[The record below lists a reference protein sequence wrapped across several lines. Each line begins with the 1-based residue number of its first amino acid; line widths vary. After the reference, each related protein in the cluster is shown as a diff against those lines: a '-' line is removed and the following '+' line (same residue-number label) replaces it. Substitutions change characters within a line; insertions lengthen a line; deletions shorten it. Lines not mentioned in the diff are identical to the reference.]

1 MAIDIEGLRTD
12 AALEE
17 DGVWTEVPLFG
28 EMLNMRIARLGNKAF
43 ERAQEARQ
51 KPYVNQIR
59 AGTLSVEIQEK
70 ILIECVARH
79 IVKDWRDLTRGGE
92 DFPYS
97 VENAVWLLSSNRD
110 LLNAVVRLS
119 GEAERYRQ
127 QQIETDAG
135 N

>member
-17 DGVWTEVPLFG
+17 EGVWTEVPLFG
-28 EMLNMRIARLGNKAF
+28 ELLSMKIARLGNKAF

-51 KPYVNQIR
+51 KPYINQIR

-79 IVKDWRDLTRGGE
+79 IVKDWKDLTRGGE
-92 DFPYS
+92 PFPYTP
-97 VENAVWLLSSNRD
+97 ENAVWLLTNNRD
-110 LLNAVVRLS
+110 LLNAIVRLS
-119 GEAERYRQ
+119 SDAERYRQ
-127 QQIETDAG
+127 QQIEADAG